1 MSFRGFSSPSHP
13 RSHRVRNLCKTGDGI
28 AGDVLPG
35 DAIAGFTLASLDRMS
50 KIPAMEA
57 EIHSDQNQILLAKA
71 QLSASKLLDQLIQDR
86 ASLDEGSA
94 IHRADVTAGQR
105 ALEHAIAAAER
116 LTRVLPAAPTLA
128 EGR

>member
-35 DAIAGFTLASLDRMS
+35 DAGFTLASLDRMS

-57 EIHSDQNQILLAKA
+57 EIHSDQDQILLAEA
-71 QLSASKLLDQLIQDR
+71 QLSATKLLDQLIQDR

-116 LTRVLPAAPTLA
+116 LTRVVPAAPTLA